1 MRCTIE
7 NRRKSSQMQ
16 NYKCVNVRAQME
28 IVEKNKDDPFLFP
41 CYLVNIQCLRKK
53 TQMGKTVILCIL
65 APFMIEQ
72 GIVKEKEYSSFYLS
86 LQCRVMI

>member
-1 MRCTIE
+1 
-7 NRRKSSQMQ
+7 MQ

-53 TQMGKTVILCIL
+53 NQMGKTVILCIL

-72 GIVKEKEYSSFYLS
+72 GNVKEKEYSSFYLP